1 MMEVDFDAVRP
12 YNDDEVREAIPRILA
27 DPKFNAMMDYLFEPQ
42 KKQEII
48 EKLPEVEGVT
58 DFQEILTLPSVEKI
72 LSDTTDGI
80 HSSGYEHISPESHY
94 IFVANHR
101 DIILDSSIL
110 GLSHLKKGYRVTQ
123 TTWGNN
129 LMINQLI
136 VDLGK
141 SNQMITVFRE
151 GTPKELLHNSQRLST
166 YMRYSSVVQN
176 NSIWI
181 AQRKGRTK
189 DGSDKT
195 DVTILKM
202 LSLSGEGD
210 FLESLKEINLTP
222 LAISYEWEPCDAM
235 KVREIYLSQQ
245 GTYEKQPDE
254 DFKSIIGGVLG
265 QKGGVH
271 LAIGTPLSETIDQL
285 DLAQLTHN
293 EILAEIAGIIDEQIF
308 THYRLWPSNY
318 LAFDLLN
325 STDNYRHHYTE
336 DTLTH
341 LNDRYNH
348 TTAVVGKDNEEIR
361 NLFLKLYA
369 NPVINKLKVLN
380 KIEL

>member
-1 MMEVDFDAVRP
+1 
-12 YNDDEVREAIPRILA
+12 
-27 DPKFNAMMDYLFEPQ
+27 
-42 KKQEII
+42 
-48 EKLPEVEGVT
+48 
-58 DFQEILTLPSVEKI
+58 
-72 LSDTTDGI
+72 
-80 HSSGYEHISPESHY
+80 
-94 IFVANHR
+94 
-101 DIILDSSIL
+101 
-110 GLSHLKKGYRVTQ
+110 
-123 TTWGNN
+123 
-129 LMINQLI
+129 
-136 VDLGK
+136 
-141 SNQMITVFRE
+141 
-151 GTPKELLHNSQRLST
+151 
-166 YMRYSSVVQN
+166 MRYASVVQN
-176 NSIWI
+176 KSIWI

-271 LAIGTPLSETIDQL
+271 LAIGTPLSETIGQL

-348 TTAVVGKDNEEIR
+348 TTAVVGKDNVEIR